1 MELCVPAG
9 TLSDLN
15 ITGPEFLHWMPVVQD
30 QRNRWYYYENCPGNS
45 VRYDYRLC
53 VL

>member
-1 MELCVPAG
+1 MKAMELCVPAG

-30 QRNRWYYYENCPGNS
+30 QQTGGI
-45 VRYDYRLC
+45 VMKI
-53 VL
+53 VQK